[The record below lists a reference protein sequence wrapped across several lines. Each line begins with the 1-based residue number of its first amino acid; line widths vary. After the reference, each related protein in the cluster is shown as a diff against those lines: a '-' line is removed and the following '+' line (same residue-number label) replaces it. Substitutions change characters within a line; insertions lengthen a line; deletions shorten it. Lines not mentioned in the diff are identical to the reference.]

1 MIMMVKFATRKS
13 ITFAHI
19 AHNEAE
25 HQVRHSPSEILE
37 NLIYPLTSEDVTS
50 EFELPTKAG

>member
-1 MIMMVKFATRKS
+1 MMFKLTKRKS
-13 ITFAHI
+13 ITLPHI

-25 HQVRHSPSEILE
+25 HQVRYLPWEGLE
-37 NLIYPLTSEDVTS
+37 NLIYTLTSEEGIS